1 MGRYTKFIG
10 GALGWALGGPIGGI
24 LGYAFASMMS
34 DDSLSMEAVPNL
46 APGLAEA
53 VPAKGRPAPVTS
65 RPP

>member
-34 DDSLSMEAVPNL
+34 DDSLSMEERSPTW
-46 APGLAEA
+46 
-53 VPAKGRPAPVTS
+53 RPAS
-65 RPP
+65 RRRSPPKADQRR